1 MARARNIKPAF
12 FDNDTLALNN
22 DPLGR
27 LLFIGLWTLADYNGN
42 LEWRAHRI
50 KVKLLPYDDCDVEKL
65 AINLDKSGF
74 VRFYSD
80 GEKILLNIPNFTL
93 HQNPHKN
100 ERDKG
105 PAVVEFSEERRQ
117 LIDLKGL
124 TINPDKSGEKPED
137 SGSNPADSCFLNPD
151 SPSLNPETGI
161 PNGED
166 PPPADA
172 DEPRDP
178 PGEDDKNSGEKEI
191 PKLAIDHLNQICGTR
206 YQKTAKNLGF
216 INARVSEGASLD
228 EVKMVI
234 EFKHREWSDDPK
246 MAQYLRPETLFGP
259 SKFPGYLAAAKAK
272 RVDRDPGHVQPGYKP
287 DLSRAMDTSRGFFDD

>member
-42 LEWRAHRI
+42 LEWRSHRI
-50 KVKLLPYDDCDVEKL
+50 KVKLLPYDECDVDQL

-80 GEKILLNIPNFTL
+80 GEKVLLNIPNFTL

-105 PAVVEFSEERRQ
+105 PAVVEFSEEGRQ

-124 TINPDKSGEKPED
+124 TIYRDKSGEKPED
-137 SGSNPADSCFLNPD
+137 SDSDPADSCFLNPD
-151 SPSLNPETGI
+151 SPSLNPESGI
-161 PNGED
+161 PKEEG
-166 PPPADA
+166 PPPGKPD
-172 DEPRDP
+172 
-178 PGEDDKNSGEKEI
+178 GEGAGKQRKSTPKAKLTKTDLINDFEI
-191 PKLAIDHLNQICGTR
+191 PEDLAVQFLQVRKDKRQTLTPKAMDDLVREFGKAGLTVPVGIELCCR
-206 YQKTAKNLGF
+206 KSWAGF
-216 INARVSEGASLD
+216 KASWD
-228 EVKMVI
+228 WQGGDSG
-234 EFKHREWSDDPK
+234 RS
-246 MAQYLRPETLFGP
+246 G
-259 SKFPGYLAAAKAK
+259 KFPSQETPYE
-272 RVDRDPGHVQPGYKP
+272 
-287 DLSRAMDTSRGFFDD
+287 RGQRMARERGII